1 MQRTLS
7 LLVVAASTGFF
18 GGCHE
23 PEPAS
28 PDAHLTMPLHT
39 PPMADL
45 GREPAHVEIDF
56 VNVYT
61 AGSVPSECSGPDPF
75 FRFDSAKA
83 SSAQQPTM
91 HNLAEC
97 MISGALRGRSI
108 KLTGRTDP
116 RGTEEYNEALG
127 LARAERIKKYLM
139 SQGIDA
145 SRMQTASLGKDDAS
159 PSPKEWSLDRRVQ
172 IDLLP

>member
-1 MQRTLS
+1 MQRTFSFL
-7 LLVVAASTGFF
+7 VAAALAASFA
-18 GGCHE
+18 GCHE
-23 PEPAS
+23 PAPQS
-28 PDAHLTMPLHT
+28 PDAHLAMPLHT

-45 GREPAHVEIDF
+45 GHEPAHVEVDF

-61 AGSVPSECSGPDPF
+61 AGTMPTECSGPDPF
-75 FRFDSAKA
+75 FKFDSARAAA
-83 SSAQQPTM
+83 SKQPTM

-97 MISGALRGRSI
+97 MLSGALRGRSI

-116 RGTEEYNEALG
+116 RGSEEYNEALG

-159 PSPKEWSLDRRVQ
+159 PAPKEWPLDRRVQ
-172 IDLLP
+172 IDLVP